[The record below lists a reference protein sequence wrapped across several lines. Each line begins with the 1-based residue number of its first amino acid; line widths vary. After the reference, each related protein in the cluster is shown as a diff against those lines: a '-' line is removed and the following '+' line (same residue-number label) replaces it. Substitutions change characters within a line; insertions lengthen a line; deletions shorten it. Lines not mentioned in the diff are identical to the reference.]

1 MKRFLKFAFA
11 AFAVVALANCTNDID
26 EQPAHETTGGT
37 VKLCVNAT
45 LGEDSRAVIGSLT
58 DNKYPVTWSETGE
71 TLLLAQYI
79 NNAADAVSFTSQ
91 SYITS
96 DANKKANFYFEI
108 PQQTLFGD
116 QKVYYV
122 AGYPGEGTTF
132 APSNNR
138 FNVTIPTVQTP
149 TSTSVDPKAVFLVTQ
164 VSDGFEQQQESLNF
178 SFEHVAA
185 YAKMTVKNLGLTDAT
200 TITFSAPLGTNIAG
214 SYEYNYKIQ
223 SGNAGT
229 TNTSNSVTLNL
240 DNVTVAEEFDVW
252 FTLAPCNLTTFTVSF
267 SDGEKTYTKEVDAS
281 NRQLQFSR
289 GQVSSFTVNMEGID
303 DQEDEETYQQ
313 VKTDA
318 LPAQNAGNGIVA
330 DLPDSSWTPVI
341 ITTTVN
347 GTTYILNNT
356 LTDGTLSMTPVP
368 EGAVKDGVLT
378 IAPSKYQ
385 WDVVNRTAGY
395 TFRSKG
401 NGFLN
406 ISSGWL
412 HPQYSSSFTIEKSG
426 DEGNYTVKTGT
437 DYLTMTDGKLATATT
452 PSNFQFYS
460 TPAAVAEQEQK
471 EEEEKNKPEQ
481 KQSYTKVNALTAG
494 KEYILVANYMFNDY
508 VISNN
513 DLSAAA
519 YSNAG
524 FAKSGTTFEG
534 DGANYTFT
542 VTSVSGGMFN
552 LKSTSTNY
560 FIGSSFT
567 TGAPA
572 LGAISKPFNYNSTD
586 GLYYTSGG
594 TFYLYYYAGT
604 LGYIGSGYTGNRVH
618 IYEKQE

>member
-26 EQPAHETTGGT
+26 EQPAHETPDGT

-58 DNKYPVTWSETGE
+58 DNKYPVTWSAEGE

-79 NNAADAVSFTSQ
+79 NNAADAKTYTSDV
-91 SYITS
+91 YTTS

-122 AGYPGEGTTF
+122 AGYPGKGTSL

-138 FNVTIPTVQTP
+138 FNVTIPTEQTP
-149 TSTSVDPKAVFLVTQ
+149 TSTSVDPNAVFLVTQ

-200 TITFSAPLGTNIAG
+200 TVTFSAPLNVKIAG
-214 SYEYNYKIQ
+214 LHEYNYNVH
-223 SGNAGT
+223 SGNAST
-229 TNTSNSVTLNL
+229 VNTSNSVTLNL

-281 NRQLQFSR
+281 NKQLQFSR

-426 DEGNYTVKTGT
+426 EEGNYTVKTGT
-437 DYLTMTDGKLATATT
+437 NYLTMTDGKLATATT

-460 TPAAVAEQEQK
+460 TPDAVAEQEKK
-471 EEEEKNKPEQ
+471 EEEEKNNPQQ
-481 KQSYTKVNALTAG
+481 KQTYTKVNAFTAD
-494 KEYILVANYMFNDY
+494 KEYILITYYYGDY
-508 VISNN
+508 IISNN
-513 DLSAAA
+513 NLSVTTCGD
-519 YSNAG
+519 AG
-524 FAKSGTTFEG
+524 FTKSGTTFEG

-560 FIGSSFT
+560 YIGSSYT

-586 GLYYTSGG
+586 GLYYSSAG
-594 TFYLYYYAGT
+594 TYYMYYYGT

>member
-58 DNKYPVTWSETGE
+58 GDKYPVTWSETGE

-116 QKVYYV
+116 QKIYYV

-138 FNVTIPTVQTP
+138 FNVTIPTEQTP

-200 TITFSAPLGTNIAG
+200 TVTFSTPLNVKIAG
-214 SYEYNYKIQ
+214 LHEYNYNVH
-223 SGNAGT
+223 SGNAST
-229 TNTSNSVTLNL
+229 VNTSNSVTLNL

-281 NRQLQFSR
+281 NKQLQFSR

-303 DQEDEETYQQ
+303 DHEDEETYKL
-313 VKTDA
+313 VTTKS
-318 LPAQNAGNGIVA
+318 LPAKSTNASAA
-330 DLPDSSWTPVI
+330 DVPNDMWTPVI

-356 LTDGTLSMTPVP
+356 LTDGTLSMTPAP
-368 EGAVKDGVLT
+368 EGAVKDGELT
-378 IAPSKYQ
+378 IAPSKYL
-385 WDVVNRTAGY
+385 WEVVYRSNAY

-406 ISSGWL
+406 TGNSWIDQDW
-412 HPQYSSSFTIEKSG
+412 PTNFTVEKS
-426 DEGNYTVKTGT
+426 DENGNYTVKAGNE
-437 DYLTMTDGKLATATT
+437 YLTITDGKLAKATT
-452 PSNFQFYS
+452 PSNFRFYS
-460 TPAAVAEQEQK
+460 TEEAVKAQ
-471 EEEEKNKPEQ
+471 EEEENSSTVVTE
-481 KQSYTKVNALTAG
+481 TFVKVEALTAD
-494 KEYILVANYMFNDY
+494 KEYILVGAYFGDY
-508 VISNN
+508 VMSNN
-513 DLSAAA
+513 TPANAEDLKT
-519 YSNAG
+519 AG
-524 FAKSGTTFEG
+524 FTKTGTTITG
-534 DGANYTFT
+534 DGTNYKFRTA
-542 VTSVSGGMFN
+542 SVSGGYS
-552 LKSTSTNY
+552 LTSTSKNQYLGTSY
-560 FIGSSFT
+560 SSSNAELSYLYK
-567 TGAPA
+567 G
-572 LGAISKPFNYNSTD
+572 FNYGTST

-594 TFYLYYYAGT
+594 NYYLYVYNGKFM
-604 LGYIGSGYTGNRVH
+604 YITSGYTGNRVY